1 MKKILWI
8 ALLCISP
15 VAALAQTPASGQRAE
30 MKKLDWLVGHWKG
43 TGWMQM
49 GPQGR
54 KEFTQTETNQWKL
67 DGLVLLIE
75 GQGKSKVDGS
85 TVHTA
90 LAFVS
95 YDEGAKTFRWRAFTA
110 EGRQTDAVAKV
121 GANSLEWGVEI
132 SQRGRMRYTIKL
144 NDKGEWFEVGE
155 MSQDGQTWQKF
166 FEMTLQRQK

>member
-1 MKKILWI
+1 MKKFLCI

-43 TGWMQM
+43 TGWMQV

-54 KEFTQTETNQWKL
+54 KEFTQTETIQGKL
-67 DGLVLLIE
+67 DGLVLIIE

-95 YDEGAKTFRWRAFTA
+95 YDAASKTFRWRAFTA
-110 EGRQTDAVAKV
+110 EGRQTDTVAMV
-121 GANSLEWGVEI
+121 GDNTLEWGLEI
-132 SQRGRMRYTIKL
+132 PHRGQMRYTIKL
-144 NDKGEWFEVGE
+144 N
-155 MSQDGQTWQKF
+155 
-166 FEMTLQRQK
+166 